1 MMNRRLFLIL
11 GLILVCSLS
20 AWGQSWISA
29 THLVAPIE
37 VRVDTLHGFF
47 EVGHRDGRQLTAMY
61 PNPSFGGSDIF
72 GFYLDGT
79 IYRSSFWG
87 GGALCDQNMD
97 DYYLNTIYI
106 PAENTIV
113 STWQVPSI
121 GGNIVVRQKLTP
133 VVLDSLGTIKIQYF
147 IQNNSI
153 ITHSIGIALKLD
165 VKIQYRD
172 NAPFAVG
179 VLFTPDG
186 VAYAY
191 PSIPQYWQAFL
202 TSPTDTSHSNLIAR
216 GIVNLYGATPP
227 DSFVL
232 GEAAEFYGPG
242 TGIKTPCWN
251 IDRTHIGQPY
261 YDSGALVR
269 WGPQSIDPGDEI
281 SFTTYY
287 GFGSPPNTGEGLVIT
302 NLSPTTAS
310 ISDCSYDTM
319 SASVLITNNSSSA
332 ITSHNVEVCI
342 DLGSSGLSIAGSNCV
357 TLSPDSL
364 IYLSSGNAAW
374 QLVIPPGYSAGGN
387 VVDTLIFVTH
397 NDDSTLVI
405 NDYDT
410 LIFTTPFFD
419 GLPPSD
425 TVVFPLPPYVK
436 CDSSVFILLHDNDA
450 GVDPSLTRISYYDR
464 DGYEHNLSSSDLLFH
479 SSGDTISLSISD
491 TLITASSDTI
501 LLGDT
506 VQFCITNLV
515 DLYGCGISADECDT
529 IFIDTEPPHI
539 TSIIPAPSSAMTSDS
554 FTVRIFIEDNASG
567 VDELYI
573 TFEVPGPGTHWE
585 PISKTEWTV
594 NDPGVN
600 GYYNISYTFILD
612 DYKDIPEFSLEEGVL
627 YHMYIKAID
636 AQGNEVEVKA
646 QKFVVDETG
655 PVTDVSV
662 DCTHAMPFNVTVYAT
677 DAHAGVHTVTLYFR
691 YSAEEDGGG
700 DRSWSEWMV
709 YDTYEWT
716 TYENA
721 TSHVFSFIWNPDDGY
736 YKPGYYEFYA
746 YAEDNLGNSN
756 GIPTNETTAQAEC
769 YVEPIEED
777 FNGDGMV
784 NVLDLYYIIANWG
797 KNESSPD
804 WATVQIY
811 DLSGNGVIDALD
823 IYALVAK
830 WTG

>member
-1 MMNRRLFLIL
+1 VDEIVPYEREETPFNITVVDIQDF
-11 GLILVCSLS
+11 GCSEDSGPVGVCK
-20 AWGQSWISA
+20 
-29 THLVAPIE
+29 VE
-37 VRVDTLHGFF
+37 V
-47 EVGHRDGRQLTAMY
+47 
-61 PNPSFGGSDIF
+61 
-72 GFYLDGT
+72 
-79 IYRSSFWG
+79 
-87 GGALCDQNMD
+87 
-97 DYYLNTIYI
+97 YYLYDADNESWGDSWVLYATNT
-106 PAENTIV
+106 
-113 STWQVPSI
+113 
-121 GGNIVVRQKLTP
+121 
-133 VVLDSLGTIKIQYF
+133 
-147 IQNNSI
+147 
-153 ITHSIGIALKLD
+153 
-165 VKIQYRD
+165 
-172 NAPFAVG
+172 
-179 VLFTPDG
+179 
-186 VAYAY
+186 
-191 PSIPQYWQAFL
+191 
-202 TSPTDTSHSNLIAR
+202 
-216 GIVNLYGATPP
+216 
-227 DSFVL
+227 
-232 GEAAEFYGPG
+232 
-242 TGIKTPCWN
+242 
-251 IDRTHIGQPY
+251 
-261 YDSGALVR
+261 
-269 WGPQSIDPGDEI
+269 
-281 SFTTYY
+281 
-287 GFGSPPNTGEGLVIT
+287 
-302 NLSPTTAS
+302 
-310 ISDCSYDTM
+310 
-319 SASVLITNNSSSA
+319 
-332 ITSHNVEVCI
+332 
-342 DLGSSGLSIAGSNCV
+342 
-357 TLSPDSL
+357 
-364 IYLSSGNAAW
+364 
-374 QLVIPPGYSAGGN
+374 
-387 VVDTLIFVTH
+387 
-397 NDDSTLVI
+397 
-405 NDYDT
+405 
-410 LIFTTPFFD
+410 
-419 GLPPSD
+419 
-425 TVVFPLPPYVK
+425 
-436 CDSSVFILLHDNDA
+436 
-450 GVDPSLTRISYYDR
+450 
-464 DGYEHNLSSSDLLFH
+464 
-479 SSGDTISLSISD
+479 
-491 TLITASSDTI
+491 TLITHPDGTADNWTLSFDAPEGGGYYRFKSIAYDCLGNVEQPPFYHGTYDAECEVIKDRVPPVVTKVDGEPSYPKPAGEESIYVLKWDTPI
-501 LLGDT
+501 YVT
-506 VQFCITNLV
+506 VV
-515 DLYGCGISADECDT
+515 DQPD
-529 IFIDTEPPHI
+529 P
-539 TSIIPAPSSAMTSDS
+539 
-554 FTVRIFIEDNASG
+554 DNASG

-585 PISKTEWTV
+585 PITEWTV
-594 NDPGVN
+594 NDPGIN